1 MSEKSNTFENKIAAN
16 DASSAAN
23 AVTTSS
29 TTTDACTDDTA
40 TAQVIVTADDED
52 DDDNGKECDS
62 KFIDEPCV
70 STVETY
76 DNYLGDENGMHMK
89 HLNWNARNS
98 VNQNISFYIHSAS
111 FSFNLWSDE
120 KARIQLR
127 LPTSD
132 RHIFEWPCTTKLKAL
147 KLYIPFKYPELTNDP
162 YKVICPFVGG
172 QSTNNILEMD
182 DTLTLKEANLYP
194 TAILHLRNED

>member
-1 MSEKSNTFENKIAAN
+1 MIQKL
-16 DASSAAN
+16 DAWSMW
-23 AVTTSS
+23 
-29 TTTDACTDDTA
+29 
-40 TAQVIVTADDED
+40 
-52 DDDNGKECDS
+52 
-62 KFIDEPCV
+62 PLV
-70 STVETY
+70 STS
-76 DNYLGDENGMHMK
+76 DSNGLGGGPKSTISESGV
-89 HLNWNARNS
+89 HLKFWTFCFIRFTFIYFLHFFLS
-98 VNQNISFYIHSAS
+98 
-111 FSFNLWSDE
+111 LDE